1 VGTGTAAVKGVS
13 FMNKFERRTI
23 ELLEMLQLSRRLD
36 VRTVADSLEISEATA
51 RRFFSQ
57 LEKEGKVIRV
67 HGGVQL
73 AQQLGYDYSFRTQA
87 ARMQEQKSLIG
98 ARAAELVHDREKI
111 FLDSGTTVLKLAET
125 LSVKLQTG
133 ELKDIVVLTNAI
145 SHVET
150 VARWC
155 KVILVGG
162 EIRADRLDV
171 CGSVAEK
178 TLMMFHLDRAFFG
191 ADAVNMSGGFM
202 TTDER
207 TSTIN
212 EIVVERAKRSYVLV
226 DSSKFDKTSFI
237 RYASLEQ
244 IDTILT
250 DSGIKREILDRYRD
264 AGARI
269 QIA

>member
-1 VGTGTAAVKGVS
+1 MSAGRSDSWTCSNSTKGS
-13 FMNKFERRTI
+13 TSKP
-23 ELLEMLQLSRRLD
+23 SRKPSIFPRP
-36 VRTVADSLEISEATA
+36 RPG
-51 RRFFSQ
+51 FFSQ
-57 LEKEGKVIRV
+57 LEEEGKVIRV

-73 AQQLGYDYSFRTQA
+73 AQQLGYDYSFRVQA
-87 ARMQEQKSLIG
+87 AHRQEQKTLIG
-98 ARAAELVHDREKI
+98 ARAAELINDNDHV
-111 FLDSGTTVLKLAET
+111 FLDSGTTVLKMAET

-133 ELKDIVVLTNAI
+133 ELKGIVVLTNAI

-178 TLMMFHLDRAFFG
+178 TLMMFHLDKAFLG
-191 ADAVNMSGGFM
+191 ADALNISGGCM

-207 TSTIN
+207 TSTMN
-212 EIVVERAKRSYVLV
+212 ELVVERAEKSYVLV
-226 DSSKFDKTSFI
+226 DSSKFNKTSFI
-237 RYASLEQ
+237 RYASIEQ

-250 DSGIKREILDRYRD
+250 DSDIDRDTLKKYRE
-264 AGARI
+264 AAARI
-269 QIA
+269 EVVRAKIKV

>member
-1 VGTGTAAVKGVS
+1 
-13 FMNKFERRTI
+13 MNKYERRTI
-23 ELLEMLQLSRRLD
+23 KLLDMLQLNKRLD
-36 VRTVADSLEISEATA
+36 VKTVADTLGISEATA

-57 LEKEGKVIRV
+57 LEEEGKVIRV

-73 AQQLGYDYSFRTQA
+73 AQQLGYDYSFRVQA
-87 ARMQEQKSLIG
+87 AHRQAQKTLIG
-98 ARAAELVHDREKI
+98 ARAVELIEDNDRI
-111 FLDSGTTVLKLAET
+111 FLDSGTTVLKMAET

-133 ELKDIVVLTNAI
+133 ELKGIVVLTNSI

-178 TLMMFHLDRAFFG
+178 TLMMFHLDKAFFG
-191 ADAVNMSGGFM
+191 VDAINLSGGCM

-212 EIVVERAKRSYVLV
+212 ELVVERAEKSYVLA

-237 RYASLEQ
+237 RYASIEQ
-244 IDTILT
+244 IDTIFT
-250 DSGIKREILDRYRD
+250 DSGIGKDVLKAYRD

-269 QIA
+269 EVVRARIKI

>member
-1 VGTGTAAVKGVS
+1 
-13 FMNKFERRTI
+13 MNKYERRTI
-23 ELLEMLQLSRRLD
+23 KLLDMLQLNKRLD
-36 VRTVADSLEISEATA
+36 VKTVAGSLGISEATA

-57 LEKEGKVIRV
+57 LEDEGKVIRV

-73 AQQLGYDYSFRTQA
+73 AQQLGYDYSFRVQA
-87 ARMQEQKSLIG
+87 AHRQDQKAVIG
-98 ARAAELVHDREKI
+98 AQAAELVKEEDRL
-111 FLDSGTTVLKLAET
+111 FLDSGTTVLKLAEA

-133 ELKDIVVLTNAI
+133 ELKGIVVLTNSI

-162 EIRADRLDV
+162 EIRAERLDV

-178 TLMMFHLDRAFFG
+178 TLMMFHLDKAFFG
-191 ADAVNMSGGFM
+191 ADAVNLSGGCM

-212 EIVVERAKRSYVLV
+212 ELVVERAEKSYVLV
-226 DSSKFDKTSFI
+226 DSSKFNKTSFI
-237 RYASLEQ
+237 RYASLEE
-244 IDTILT
+244 IDTIFT
-250 DSGIKREILDRYRD
+250 DSGIGKDTLKAYRE

-269 QIA
+269 EVVRPKSRV

>member
-1 VGTGTAAVKGVS
+1 
-13 FMNKFERRTI
+13 MNKYERRTI
-23 ELLEMLQLSRRLD
+23 RLLDMLQLNKRLD
-36 VRTVADSLEISEATA
+36 VKTVADTLDISEATA

-57 LEKEGKVIRV
+57 LEEEGKVIRV

-73 AQQLGYDYSFRTQA
+73 AQQLGYDYSFRVQA
-87 ARMQEQKSLIG
+87 AHRQEQKTLIG
-98 ARAAELVHDREKI
+98 ARAAELVNDNDHV
-111 FLDSGTTVLKLAET
+111 FLDSGTTVLKMAET

-133 ELKDIVVLTNAI
+133 ELKGIVVLTNAI

-178 TLMMFHLDRAFFG
+178 TLMMFHLDKAFLG
-191 ADAVNMSGGFM
+191 ADALNISGGCM

-207 TSTIN
+207 TSTMN
-212 EIVVERAKRSYVLV
+212 ELVVERAEKSYVLA
-226 DSSKFDKTSFI
+226 DSSKFNKTSFI
-237 RYASLEQ
+237 RYASIEQ

-250 DSGIKREILDRYRD
+250 DSDIGRDTLKKYREAAACIEVVRVKIRV
-264 AGARI
+264 
-269 QIA
+269 

>member
-1 VGTGTAAVKGVS
+1 
-13 FMNKFERRTI
+13 
-23 ELLEMLQLSRRLD
+23 MLQFNKRLD
-36 VRTVADSLEISEATA
+36 VKTVADNLGISEATA

-73 AQQLGYDYSFRTQA
+73 AQQLGYDYSFRVQA
-87 ARMQEQKSLIG
+87 AHRQDQKILIG
-98 ARAAELVHDREKI
+98 ARAAEMVNDGDRL
-111 FLDSGTTVLKLAET
+111 FLDSGTTVLKLAEV
-125 LSVKLQTG
+125 LSLKLQTG
-133 ELKDIVVLTNAI
+133 ELKGIVVLTNSI

-162 EIRADRLDV
+162 EIRAERLDV

-178 TLMMFHLDRAFFG
+178 TLMMFHLDKAFFG
-191 ADAVNMSGGFM
+191 ADAINLSGGCM

-212 EIVVERAKRSYVLV
+212 ELVVARAEKSYVLA

-237 RYASLEQ
+237 RYASLEE
-244 IDTILT
+244 IDTIIT
-250 DSGIKREILDRYRD
+250 DSGIGKESLMRYQE
-264 AGARI
+264 AGAQVEAVLPKSRV
-269 QIA
+269 

>member
-1 VGTGTAAVKGVS
+1 
-13 FMNKFERRTI
+13 MNKYERRTI
-23 ELLEMLQLSRRLD
+23 KLMDMLQLNKRLD
-36 VRTVADSLEISEATA
+36 VKTVAHSLGISEATA

-57 LEKEGKVIRV
+57 LEEEGRVIRV

-73 AQQLGYDYSFRTQA
+73 AQQLGYDYSFRVQA
-87 ARMQEQKSLIG
+87 SHRQEKKTLIG
-98 ARAAELVHDREKI
+98 ARAAELIGDNDRI

-133 ELKDIVVLTNAI
+133 ELKGIVVLTNSIA
-145 SHVET
+145 HVET

-162 EIRADRLDV
+162 EIRAERLDV
-171 CGSVAEK
+171 CGSVTEK
-178 TLMMFHLDRAFFG
+178 TLMMFHLDKAFFG
-191 ADAVNMSGGFM
+191 ADAISLTGGCM

-212 EIVVERAKRSYVLV
+212 ELVVERAEKSYVLA
-226 DSSKFDKTSFI
+226 DSSKFNKTSFI
-237 RYASLEQ
+237 RYASIEQ

-250 DSGIKREILDRYRD
+250 DAGIGKDTLKEYRD

-269 QIA
+269 EVVRSATKV

>member
-1 VGTGTAAVKGVS
+1 
-13 FMNKFERRTI
+13 MNKYERRTI
-23 ELLEMLQLSRRLD
+23 KLLDMLQLNKRLD
-36 VRTVADSLEISEATA
+36 VKTVADNLGISEATA

-57 LEKEGKVIRV
+57 LEDEGKVIRV

-73 AQQLGYDYSFRTQA
+73 AQQLGYDYSFRVQA
-87 ARMQEQKSLIG
+87 AHRQDQKALIG
-98 ARAAELVHDREKI
+98 ARAAEMVDDGDRL
-111 FLDSGTTVLKLAET
+111 FLDSGTTVLKLAEI

-133 ELKDIVVLTNAI
+133 ELKGIVVLTNSI

-162 EIRADRLDV
+162 EIRAERLDV

-178 TLMMFHLDRAFFG
+178 TLMMFHLDKAFFG
-191 ADAVNMSGGFM
+191 ADAVSLTGGCM

-212 EIVVERAKRSYVLV
+212 ELVVERAEKAYVLA

-244 IDTILT
+244 IDTIIT
-250 DSGIKREILDRYRD
+250 DPGVGEETLKRYRE
-264 AGARI
+264 AGALIEVIRPKGRV
-269 QIA
+269 

>member
-1 VGTGTAAVKGVS
+1 
-13 FMNKFERRTI
+13 MNKYERRTI
-23 ELLEMLQLSRRLD
+23 KLLDMLQLNKRLD
-36 VRTVADSLEISEATA
+36 VRTVADNLGISEATA

-57 LEKEGKVIRV
+57 LEDEGKVIRV

-73 AQQLGYDYSFRTQA
+73 AQQLGYDYSFRVQA
-87 ARMQEQKSLIG
+87 AHRQDRKAVIG
-98 ARAAELVHDREKI
+98 AWAAELVKDEDRI
-111 FLDSGTTVLKLAET
+111 FLDSGTTVLKLAES

-133 ELKDIVVLTNAI
+133 ELKGIVVLTNSI

-162 EIRADRLDV
+162 EIRAERLDV

-178 TLMMFHLDRAFFG
+178 TLMMFHLDKAFLG
-191 ADAVNMSGGFM
+191 ADAVNISGGCM

-212 EIVVERAKRSYVLV
+212 ELVVERAEKSYVLV
-226 DSSKFDKTSFI
+226 DSSKFNKTSFI
-237 RYASLEQ
+237 RYASLEE
-244 IDTILT
+244 IDTIFT
-250 DSGIKREILDRYRD
+250 DAGIGEDTLKAYRES
-264 AGARI
+264 GARI
-269 QIA
+269 EVVHPRTTV

>member
-1 VGTGTAAVKGVS
+1 V
-13 FMNKFERRTI
+13 NKYEHRTI
-23 ELLEMLQLSRRLD
+23 KLLEMLQINKRLD
-36 VRTVADSLEISEATA
+36 VKTVADSLGISEATA

-57 LEKEGKVIRV
+57 LEDEGKVIRV

-73 AQQLGYDYSFRTQA
+73 AQQLGYDYSFRVQA
-87 ARMQEQKSLIG
+87 AHRQDQKALIG
-98 ARAAELVHDREKI
+98 TRAVELVEDEDRI
-111 FLDSGTTVLKLAET
+111 FLDSGTTVLKLAEA
-125 LSVKLQTG
+125 LSLKVQTG
-133 ELKDIVVLTNAI
+133 ELKDIVVLTNSI

-162 EIRADRLDV
+162 EIRAERLDV

-178 TLMMFHLDRAFFG
+178 TLMLFHLDKAFFG
-191 ADAVNMSGGFM
+191 ADAISASGGCM

-212 EIVVERAKRSYVLV
+212 EIVVERAEKSYVLA
-226 DSSKFDKTSFI
+226 DSSKFNRTSFI
-237 RYASLEQ
+237 RYASLEE

-250 DSGIKREILDRYRD
+250 DAGISAETLKAYKEAGAHIKVVRPKSGI
-264 AGARI
+264 
-269 QIA
+269 

>member
-1 VGTGTAAVKGVS
+1 
-13 FMNKFERRTI
+13 MNKHERRTI
-23 ELLEMLQLSRRLD
+23 KLLDMLQLNKRLD
-36 VRTVADSLEISEATA
+36 VKTVADTLSISEATA

-57 LEKEGKVIRV
+57 LEEEGKVIRV

-73 AQQLGYDYSFRTQA
+73 AQQLGYDYSFRVQA
-87 ARMQEQKSLIG
+87 AHRQDQKTLIG
-98 ARAAELVHDREKI
+98 ARAAELINDTDRI
-111 FLDSGTTVLKLAET
+111 FLDSGTTVLKMAET

-133 ELKDIVVLTNAI
+133 ELKGIVVLTNAI

-178 TLMMFHLDRAFFG
+178 TLMMFHLDKAFLG
-191 ADAVNMSGGFM
+191 ADALNISGGCM

-212 EIVVERAKRSYVLV
+212 ELVVERAEKSYVLV
-226 DSSKFDKTSFI
+226 DSSKFNKTSFI
-237 RYASLEQ
+237 RYASIEQ

-250 DSGIKREILDRYRD
+250 DSDIDKDTLKAYRE

-269 QIA
+269 EVVRAKSYI

>member
-1 VGTGTAAVKGVS
+1 
-13 FMNKFERRTI
+13 
-23 ELLEMLQLSRRLD
+23 MLQLNKRLD
-36 VRTVADSLEISEATA
+36 VKTVAENLGISEATA

-57 LEKEGKVIRV
+57 LEEEGKVIRV

-73 AQQLGYDYSFRTQA
+73 AQQLGYDYSFRIQA
-87 ARMQEQKSLIG
+87 AHRQEQKVLIG
-98 ARAAELVHDREKI
+98 TKAAETVSDQDRI
-111 FLDSGTTVLKLAET
+111 FLDSGTTVLKLAEV
-125 LSVKLQTG
+125 LSLKLQTG
-133 ELKDIVVLTNAI
+133 ELKGIVVLTNSI

-162 EIRADRLDV
+162 EIRAERLDV

-178 TLMMFHLDRAFFG
+178 TLMMFHLDKAFFG
-191 ADAVNMSGGFM
+191 ADAVSLSGGCM

-212 EIVVERAKRSYVLV
+212 ELVVERAEKSYVLA

-237 RYASLEQ
+237 RYAALEE
-244 IDTILT
+244 IDTIFT
-250 DSGIKREILDRYRD
+250 DCGVSKDLLKRYRE
-264 AGARI
+264 AGAHVEVVQPAGRL
-269 QIA
+269 

>member
-1 VGTGTAAVKGVS
+1 
-13 FMNKFERRTI
+13 MNKYERRTI
-23 ELLEMLQLSRRLD
+23 KLLDMLQLNKRLD
-36 VRTVADSLEISEATA
+36 VKTVADSLGISEATA

-57 LEKEGKVIRV
+57 LEEEGKVIRV

-73 AQQLGYDYSFRTQA
+73 AQQLGYDYSFRVQA
-87 ARMQEQKSLIG
+87 SHRQDQKALIG
-98 ARAAELVHDREKI
+98 ARAVELVNDNDRI
-111 FLDSGTTVLKLAET
+111 FLDSGTTVLKLAEA

-133 ELKDIVVLTNAI
+133 ELKGIVVLTNAI

-162 EIRADRLDV
+162 EIRAERLDV

-178 TLMMFHLDRAFFG
+178 TLMMFHLDKAFLG
-191 ADAVNMSGGFM
+191 VDAINLTGGCM

-212 EIVVERAKRSYVLV
+212 ELVVERAEKSFVLV
-226 DSSKFDKTSFI
+226 DSSKFNKTSFI
-237 RYASLEQ
+237 RYAAIEE

-250 DSGIKREILDRYRD
+250 DSGISNDTLKKYRE
-264 AGARI
+264 AGAHIEVVR
-269 QIA
+269 AKTKV

>member
-1 VGTGTAAVKGVS
+1 
-13 FMNKFERRTI
+13 MNKYERRTI
-23 ELLEMLQLSRRLD
+23 ELLEMLQLNKRLD
-36 VRTVADSLEISEATA
+36 VKTVAEALGISEATA

-57 LEKEGKVIRV
+57 LEEEGKVIRV

-73 AQQLGYDYSFRTQA
+73 AQQLGYDYSFRVQA
-87 ARMQEQKSLIG
+87 AHRQEQKTLIG
-98 ARAAELVHDREKI
+98 AGAAELVEDEDRI
-111 FLDSGTTVLKLAET
+111 FLDSGTTVLMLAES

-133 ELKDIVVLTNAI
+133 ELKGIVVLTNSI

-155 KVILVGG
+155 KVILIGG
-162 EIRADRLDV
+162 EIRAERLDV

-178 TLMMFHLDRAFFG
+178 TLMLFHLDKAFFG
-191 ADAVNMSGGFM
+191 ADAINLSGGCM

-212 EIVVERAKRSYVLV
+212 ELVVERAEKSYVLA
-226 DSSKFDKTSFI
+226 DSSKFNKTSFI
-237 RYASLEQ
+237 RYAPIEE

-250 DSGIKREILDRYRD
+250 DPGIDGDVLRSYTE

-269 QIA
+269 EVVRN

>member
-1 VGTGTAAVKGVS
+1 
-13 FMNKFERRTI
+13 MNKYERRTI
-23 ELLEMLQLSRRLD
+23 KLLDMLQLNKRLD
-36 VRTVADSLEISEATA
+36 VKTVAGSLGISEATA

-57 LEKEGKVIRV
+57 LEDEGKVIRV

-73 AQQLGYDYSFRTQA
+73 AQQLGYDYSFRVQA
-87 ARMQEQKSLIG
+87 AHRQDQKAVIG
-98 ARAAELVHDREKI
+98 AQAAELVKEEDRL
-111 FLDSGTTVLKLAET
+111 FLDSGTTVLKLAEA

-133 ELKDIVVLTNAI
+133 ELKGIVVLTNSI

-162 EIRADRLDV
+162 EIRAERLDV

-178 TLMMFHLDRAFFG
+178 TLMMFHLDKAFFG
-191 ADAVNMSGGFM
+191 ADAVNLSGGCM

-212 EIVVERAKRSYVLV
+212 ELVVERAEKSYVLV
-226 DSSKFDKTSFI
+226 DSSKFNKTSFI
-237 RYASLEQ
+237 RYASLEE
-244 IDTILT
+244 IDTIFT
-250 DSGIKREILDRYRD
+250 DSGIGKDTLKAYRE
-264 AGARI
+264 AGAHIEVVRPKSRV
-269 QIA
+269 